1 MKSVD
6 VLRTLKAELKADMP
20 RLERLFQKY
29 ELIHDKL
36 SEIEPDEFD
45 YVALAYTIVNLYNL
59 IENYFLRI
67 SKTFENN
74 LDPVTWHRH
83 LLQRMY
89 LEVEGV
95 RPAFMTE
102 QDYILFNELR
112 AFRHVF
118 RHIYQQ
124 ELDISKLLQLDSSI
138 PATIERF
145 EALHQSYLEK
155 LDTLIEYV
163 EALDT

>member
-1 MKSVD
+1 MKSVEA
-6 VLRTLKAELKADMP
+6 LRTLKAELRADMP
-20 RLERLFQKY
+20 RLERLFHKY

-74 LDPVTWHRH
+74 LDPTTWHRH
-83 LLQRMY
+83 LLKRMF
-89 LEVEGV
+89 LEIEGL

-124 ELDISKLLQLDSSI
+124 ELDTTKLLQLDSSI
-138 PATIERF
+138 PATVERF
-145 EALHQSYLEK
+145 KELHQNYLEK
-155 LDTLIEYV
+155 LDILIQHV

>member
-1 MKSVD
+1 MKSVE
-6 VLRTLKAELKADMP
+6 VLRTLKAELRADMP
-20 RLERLFQKY
+20 RLQKLFHKY

-74 LDPVTWHRH
+74 LDPAAWHRH

-89 LEVEGV
+89 LEIEGL

-112 AFRHVF
+112 AFRHIF

-124 ELDISKLLQLDSSI
+124 ELDIAKLLQLDSSI

-145 EALHQSYLEK
+145 EELHRGYLEK
-155 LDTLIEYV
+155 LDVLIQRV

>member
-1 MKSVD
+1 MKSIEA
-6 VLRTLKAELKADMP
+6 LRTLKAELKADVP
-20 RLERLFQKY
+20 RLERLYHKY
-29 ELIHDKL
+29 ELIQHKL
-36 SEIEPDEFD
+36 SEIQPDEFD

-74 LDPVTWHRH
+74 LDSDAWHKH
-83 LLQRMY
+83 LLQRMT
-89 LEVEGV
+89 LEIEGL

-124 ELDISKLLQLDSSI
+124 ELDIARLLQLDASV
-138 PATIERF
+138 PATIKQF
-145 EALHQSYLEK
+145 EMLHQGYLEK
-155 LDTLIEYV
+155 LDELIQHI

>member
-1 MKSVD
+1 MKSVE

-20 RLERLFQKY
+20 RLERLFHKY
-29 ELIHDKL
+29 ELIHDKF
-36 SEIEPDEFD
+36 SRITPDEFD
-45 YVALAYTIVNLYNL
+45 YIALAYTIVNLYNL

-67 SKTFENN
+67 SKTFEND
-74 LDPVTWHRH
+74 LDPTIWHRH

-89 LEVEGV
+89 LEIEGL

-102 QDYILFNELR
+102 QDYVLFNELR

-124 ELDISKLLQLDSSI
+124 ELDIAKLLELDSSV

-145 EALHQSYLEK
+145 EALHQDYLKK
-155 LDTLIEYV
+155 LDVLIQHI

>member
-1 MKSVD
+1 MKSVEA
-6 VLRTLKAELKADMP
+6 LRTLKAELRADMP
-20 RLERLFQKY
+20 RLERLFHKY
-29 ELIHDKL
+29 ELIHDKI
-36 SEIEPDEFD
+36 SKIEPDEFD

-67 SKTFENN
+67 SKTFEND
-74 LDPVTWHRH
+74 LDPTTWHKH

-89 LEVEGV
+89 LEIEGL

-102 QDYILFNELR
+102 QDYINFNEIR

-124 ELDISKLLQLDSSI
+124 ELDITKLIQIDSFV
-138 PATIERF
+138 PATIKRF
-145 EALHQSYLEK
+145 EDLHQGYLEK
-155 LDTLIEYV
+155 LDVLIQHI
-163 EALDT
+163 EALET